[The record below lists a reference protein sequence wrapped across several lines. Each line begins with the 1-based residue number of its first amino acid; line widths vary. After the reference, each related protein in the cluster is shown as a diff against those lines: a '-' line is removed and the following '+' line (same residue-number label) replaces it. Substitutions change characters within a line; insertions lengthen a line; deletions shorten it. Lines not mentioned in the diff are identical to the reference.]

1 MHLKSLLRNVILVSG
16 ALALGTPSVIA
27 SASEAG
33 GNHVSA
39 EIKPQHSRT
48 RPAKKKKTAE
58 AAKPAT
64 GNKQNSEKG
73 EKRKQNTGKNSAAKN
88 KKAAKTATEAPSGR
102 YRAFKINV
110 PYAALAVQNLSFE
123 WQTGRAMT
131 VDIPV
136 MWSFSDLTDRHGI
149 RTIALQPEAR
159 WWPGANP
166 GNGHFLGAHL
176 SADWFN
182 VRWNDNRYQADALPL
197 LGAGISYGYHVNFTP
212 NWGAE
217 FNIGAGYAYMKYD
230 RFYNIDNGAK
240 IDNGSHHYF
249 GITRVGISL
258 VYRF

>member
-159 WWPGANP
+159 
-166 GNGHFLGAHL
+166 
-176 SADWFN
+176 
-182 VRWNDNRYQADALPL
+182 
-197 LGAGISYGYHVNFTP
+197 AGISYGYHVNFTP